1 MKTAVVF
8 VDVQRDFVSGKLG
21 SEEARKKLPGIVAF
35 AEKLAKQAASDKN
48 LKLYATLDSHEKT
61 RFFGREDSGNKKKPI
76 AGYLASLEGKKL
88 PVEHCVVGTDGW
100 LLESAFTEAVFDKL
114 TLVEKPTFGSFKL
127 LDTIAADISDGP
139 DKIVLCGFCTD
150 ICVVTNALMLRAK
163 WPNAEIQVVAG
174 LCAGTTSEKH
184 EAALAVLESCQIEIV

>member
-21 SEEARKKLPGIVAF
+21 SEVALKKLPEIAAF
-35 AEKLAKQAASDKN
+35 ARKLAKQAASDPS
-48 LKLYATLDSHEKT
+48 LQLYATLDTHEAT
-61 RFFGREDSGNKKKPI
+61 RYSADGKPT

-100 LLESAFTEAVFDKL
+100 LLEPAFAEIAMDKAIL
-114 TLVEKPTFGSFKL
+114 IEKPTFGSFKL
-127 LDTIAADISDGP
+127 LDAIAADFPDGP
-139 DKIVLCGFCTD
+139 DEIVLCGFCTD
-150 ICVVTNALMLRAK
+150 VCVVSNALLLRAK
-163 WPNAEIQVVAG
+163 WPDAEIRVEAG

-184 EAALAVLESCQIEIV
+184 SAALATMESCQIEIV